1 MASPQGA
8 LIKPSYCP
16 QRNGLSIRD
25 CSNSSH
31 DGVGRVSRVI
41 LTPEG
46 TYVCTRVEI
55 SINISNGSEERILQL
70 PPRDLLPRLKL
81 VVLLTKKFWEKLD
94 RWIFS
99 LFLRLN
105 RGG

>member
-16 QRNGLSIRD
+16 QRNGLPIRD

-41 LTPEG
+41 LTPED
-46 TYVCTRVEI
+46 TYVYPGRDFNQYLRRIGGEDPSITSPGSLALVKACCTPDKE
-55 SINISNGSEERILQL
+55 
-70 PPRDLLPRLKL
+70 
-81 VVLLTKKFWEKLD
+81 VLGKV
-94 RWIFS
+94 
-99 LFLRLN
+99 
-105 RGG
+105 G